1 MALFDSGVPLANVA
15 LSDTFNT
22 WRVRTNQINTQA
34 AGLASNNTFTGTL
47 NTFNNTASFK
57 GPVTAPLITANTV
70 NGTAANFTTLQADSI
85 DFDGDLTVDNIAA
98 NTAGFAG
105 LVSAPVFNANN
116 LGGTLTTAA
125 QGNITSVGTLTSLSV
140 TGAGSFNGLVTA
152 PKFNANNLGGTLT
165 TAAQGNIT
173 SVGTLTS
180 LTVSGSLD
188 AANADFS
195 GPVTAPTVT
204 ANSFSGDG
212 SGLTGLSAGL
222 DWAATTSTDEHYLF
236 AVSNTSGSGV
246 DQFNVATG
254 IKIHPGSA
262 RITANTFIGDGS
274 GLTGI
279 SAGATVTD
287 KSDNVNYNIVFTNE
301 TSGTQSLAG
310 IDNAAFTFNPS
321 TGQCNATI
329 FNATSDVA
337 LKTNMNVI
345 DDALNIIDK
354 LNGYKFNWKKNQL
367 PSAGVSAQEVEK
379 VLPELVSNDTDNK
392 SVNYNGIVSVLIQAV
407 KELKEEVNSL
417 KNR

>member
-57 GPVTAPLITANTV
+57 GPVTAPIITANTV

-85 DFDGDLTVDNIAA
+85 DFDGDLTVDNVSANSISSKSGTFTGPVTAPSITANTINGTAA
-98 NTAGFAG
+98 NFTTLQADAIDFDGDLTVDLVTANTLA
-105 LVSAPVFNANN
+105 
-116 LGGTLTTAA
+116 GTLSTAA
-125 QGNITSVGTLTSLSV
+125 QPNITSVGTLS
-140 TGAGSFNGLVTA
+140 
-152 PKFNANNLGGTLT
+152 
-165 TAAQGNIT
+165 
-173 SVGTLTS
+173 S
-180 LTVSGSLD
+180 LTVSGSMT

-222 DWAATTSTDEHYLF
+222 DWSTTTSTDTHYLF
-236 AVSNTSGSGV
+236 VASNTSGSGI

-254 IKIHPGSA
+254 ITIHPGSA

-301 TSGTQSLAG
+301 TSGTQALAG
-310 IDNAAFTFNPS
+310 IDNTAFTFNPS

-367 PSAGVSAQEVEK
+367 PSAGVSAQEVEQ

-392 SVNYNGIVSVLIQAV
+392 SVNYNGLVSVLIQAV